1 MTDEKS
7 NSLTA
12 DLNEPASPGDVNE
25 VNPLKAGCTEPEQ
38 KTGRLPDQQAKIN
51 LPDLPEPELPD
62 PELPD
67 LTRLYKRRCRDGD
80 VMQKCKHMLI
90 AGYSPGR
97 VALLLRLPLEKVKE
111 LHQASYNPRCRR
123 FANPNNGKL
132 IITMWHEG
140 ATFVEVCQTL
150 GLPLFTVVMSLRQ
163 NGVTNAAMA
172 PRMPEYDDPLYVE
185 YRQVVARKAAS
196 KSRPIQINPV
206 RRVRKS
212 QQTTTASQ
220 TATA

>member
-1 MTDEKS
+1 MTNDDRNGVS
-7 NSLTA
+7 A
-12 DLNEPASPGDVNE
+12 
-25 VNPLKAGCTEPEQ
+25 EPE
-38 KTGRLPDQQAKIN
+38 KIDPEEQASN
-51 LPDLPEPELPD
+51 DLPDLPAQELPD

-140 ATFVEVCQTL
+140 ATLVEVCQTL

-163 NGVTNAAMA
+163 NGVINAAMA
-172 PRMPEYDDPLYVE
+172 PRMPEYNDPLYVE

-206 RRVRKS
+206 RRVSPASRGDVSEANPQSGLHKKS
-212 QQTTTASQ
+212 QQTTIVSQ

>member
-1 MTDEKS
+1 MTNDDRNGVS
-7 NSLTA
+7 A
-12 DLNEPASPGDVNE
+12 
-25 VNPLKAGCTEPEQ
+25 EPEKIDPEEQ
-38 KTGRLPDQQAKIN
+38 LPDQ
-51 LPDLPEPELPD
+51 PD

-80 VMQKCKHMLI
+80 VMQRCKHMLI

-140 ATFVEVCQTL
+140 ATLVEVCQTL

>member
-1 MTDEKS
+1 MTNDDRNGVS
-7 NSLTA
+7 A
-12 DLNEPASPGDVNE
+12 
-25 VNPLKAGCTEPEQ
+25 EPE
-38 KTGRLPDQQAKIN
+38 KIDPEEQ
-51 LPDLPEPELPD
+51 LPDLPG

-67 LTRLYKRRCRDGD
+67 LTRLYKRRCRDGN
-80 VMQKCKHMLI
+80 VMQRCKHMLI

-140 ATFVEVCQTL
+140 ATLVEVCQTL
-150 GLPLFTVVMSLRQ
+150 SLPLFTVVMSLRQ

-206 RRVRKS
+206 RRVRKAVG
-212 QQTTTASQ
+212 QKASQ

>member
-1 MTDEKS
+1 MTNDDRNGVS
-7 NSLTA
+7 A
-12 DLNEPASPGDVNE
+12 
-25 VNPLKAGCTEPEQ
+25 EPE
-38 KTGRLPDQQAKIN
+38 KIDPEEQ
-51 LPDLPEPELPD
+51 LPDLPG

-67 LTRLYKRRCRDGD
+67 LTRLYKRRCRDGN
-80 VMQKCKHMLI
+80 VMQRCKHMLI

-140 ATFVEVCQTL
+140 AMLADICQAL
-150 GLPLFTVVMSLRQ
+150 GLPLFTVVMSLRGD
-163 NGVTNAAMA
+163 GVTNAAMA

>member
-1 MTDEKS
+1 MIEKCKA
-7 NSLTA
+7 LTA
-12 DLNEPASPGDVNE
+12 NQND
-25 VNPLKAGCTEPEQ
+25 PEQ
-38 KTGRLPDQQAKIN
+38 KTDLPED
-51 LPDLPEPELPD
+51 LPDLPELPD
-62 PELPD
+62 PLPGPELPD

-111 LHQASYNPRCRR
+111 LHQASYNPVCRR
-123 FANPNNGKL
+123 FANPNNERL
-132 IITMWHEG
+132 IPTMWSEG
-140 ATFVEVCQTL
+140 AMLAEVCQAL

-163 NGVTNAAMA
+163 NGVTEAAMA
-172 PRMPEYDDPLYVE
+172 PRMPDYNDPLCVE
-185 YRQVVARKAAS
+185 YRRVVARKAAS

-206 RRVRKS
+206 RRVSPASRGDVSGANARKAGCIRKS
-212 QQTTTASQ
+212 QQTTTSSQ

>member
-1 MTDEKS
+1 MIDKHEA
-7 NSLTA
+7 LTA
-12 DLNEPASPGDVNE
+12 TQNEAEKID
-25 VNPLKAGCTEPEQ
+25 PEEQ
-38 KTGRLPDQQAKIN
+38 LPDQPA
-51 LPDLPEPELPD
+51 

-67 LTRLYKRRCRDGD
+67 LTRLYKRRCRDGN
-80 VMQKCKHMLI
+80 VMQRCKHMLI

-140 ATFVEVCQTL
+140 ATLVEVCQTL

>member
-1 MTDEKS
+1 
-7 NSLTA
+7 
-12 DLNEPASPGDVNE
+12 
-25 VNPLKAGCTEPEQ
+25 
-38 KTGRLPDQQAKIN
+38 
-51 LPDLPEPELPD
+51 
-62 PELPD
+62 
-67 LTRLYKRRCRDGD
+67 
-80 VMQKCKHMLI
+80 MLI

-97 VALLLRLPLEKVKE
+97 VALLLRLPQEKVID
-111 LHQASYNPRCRR
+111 LYNNSYNPKCRR

-132 IITMWHEG
+132 IHTMWSEG
-140 ATFVEVCQTL
+140 ATLSEICQTL

-185 YRQVVARKAAS
+185 YRQVVARKATS

-206 RRVRKS
+206 RRVSPASRGDVSEANPQSGLHKKS

>member
-1 MTDEKS
+1 MIEKRKA
-7 NSLTA
+7 LTA
-12 DLNEPASPGDVNE
+12 TQND
-25 VNPLKAGCTEPEQ
+25 PEQ
-38 KTGRLPDQQAKIN
+38 KTDLPED
-51 LPDLPEPELPD
+51 LPDLPELPD
-62 PELPD
+62 PLPGPELPD

-97 VALLLRLPLEKVKE
+97 VALLLRLPQEKVID
-111 LHQASYNPRCRR
+111 LYNNSYNPKCRR

-132 IITMWHEG
+132 IHTMWSEG
-140 ATFVEVCQTL
+140 ATLSEICQTL
-150 GLPLFTVVMSLRQ
+150 GLPLFTVVMSLRGD
-163 NGVTNAAMA
+163 GVTNAAMA

-185 YRQVVARKAAS
+185 YRQVVVRKATS

>member
-1 MTDEKS
+1 MIEKRKA
-7 NSLTA
+7 LTA
-12 DLNEPASPGDVNE
+12 TQNEAED
-25 VNPLKAGCTEPEQ
+25 
-38 KTGRLPDQQAKIN
+38 
-51 LPDLPEPELPD
+51 LPDLPEQLPEPLPGPELPE

-67 LTRLYKRRCRDGD
+67 LTRLYKRRCRDGN
-80 VMQKCKHMLI
+80 VMQRCKHMLI

-132 IITMWHEG
+132 IITMWHED
-140 ATFVEVCQTL
+140 ATLVEVCQTL

-172 PRMPEYDDPLYVE
+172 PRMPEYNDPLYVE

>member
-1 MTDEKS
+1 MIEKCKA
-7 NSLTA
+7 LTA
-12 DLNEPASPGDVNE
+12 NQNTDLPEPASPDDVNE
-25 VNPLKAGCTEPEQ
+25 VNSRKAGCTEPEQ
-38 KTGRLPDQQAKIN
+38 KTDQSAKIDLPD
-51 LPDLPEPELPD
+51 
-62 PELPD
+62 PD
-67 LTRLYKRRCRDGD
+67 LTRLFKNRARDGD
-80 VMQKCKHMLI
+80 IIKKCKIMLV
-90 AGYSPGR
+90 AGVPPGK
-97 VALLLRLPLEKVKE
+97 VALLLRLPLERVIE
-111 LHQASYNPRCRR
+111 LYNSSYNPRCRR
-123 FANPNNGKL
+123 FANPNNGRL

-140 ATFVEVCQTL
+140 AMLADICQAL
-150 GLPLFTVVMSLRQ
+150 GLPLFTVVMSLR
-163 NGVTNAAMA
+163 GDGITNAAMA

>member
-1 MTDEKS
+1 MTNDKS
-7 NSLTA
+7 N
-12 DLNEPASPGDVNE
+12 GVI
-25 VNPLKAGCTEPEQ
+25 TEPEKIDPEEQ
-38 KTGRLPDQQAKIN
+38 LPDQ
-51 LPDLPEPELPD
+51 PD

-67 LTRLYKRRCRDGD
+67 LTRLYKRRCRDGN
-80 VMQKCKHMLI
+80 VMQRCKHMLI

-140 ATFVEVCQTL
+140 ATLVEVCQTL

-172 PRMPEYDDPLYVE
+172 PRMPDYNDPLYVE

>member
-1 MTDEKS
+1 MIEKRKA
-7 NSLTA
+7 LTA
-12 DLNEPASPGDVNE
+12 TQND
-25 VNPLKAGCTEPEQ
+25 PEQ
-38 KTGRLPDQQAKIN
+38 KTDLPED
-51 LPDLPEPELPD
+51 LPDLPELPEPLSG

-67 LTRLYKRRCRDGD
+67 LTRLYKRRCRDGN
-80 VMQKCKHMLI
+80 VMQRCKHMLI

-97 VALLLRLPLEKVKE
+97 VALLLRLPQEKVID
-111 LHQASYNPRCRR
+111 LYNNSYNPKCRR

-132 IITMWHEG
+132 IHTMWSEG
-140 ATFVEVCQTL
+140 ATLSEICQTL
-150 GLPLFTVVMSLRQ
+150 GLPLFTVVMSLRGD
-163 NGVTNAAMA
+163 GVTNAAMA

-185 YRQVVARKAAS
+185 YRQVVVRKATS

>member
-1 MTDEKS
+1 MIDKHEA
-7 NSLTA
+7 LTA
-12 DLNEPASPGDVNE
+12 TQNEAEKID
-25 VNPLKAGCTEPEQ
+25 PEEQ
-38 KTGRLPDQQAKIN
+38 
-51 LPDLPEPELPD
+51 LPDLPG

-67 LTRLYKRRCRDGD
+67 LTRLYKRRCRDGN
-80 VMQKCKHMLI
+80 VMQRCKHMLI

-132 IITMWHEG
+132 IVTMWHEG
-140 ATFVEVCQTL
+140 ATLVEVCQTL

>member
-1 MTDEKS
+1 MIDKHEA
-7 NSLTA
+7 LTA
-12 DLNEPASPGDVNE
+12 TQNEAEKID
-25 VNPLKAGCTEPEQ
+25 PEEQ
-38 KTGRLPDQQAKIN
+38 LPDQPA
-51 LPDLPEPELPD
+51 

-67 LTRLYKRRCRDGD
+67 LTRLYKRRCRDGN
-80 VMQKCKHMLI
+80 VMQRCKHMLI

-140 ATFVEVCQTL
+140 ATLVEVCQTL
-150 GLPLFTVVMSLRQ
+150 GLPLFTVVMPLRQ

>member
-1 MTDEKS
+1 MTDDKR
-7 NSLTA
+7 NNLTA
-12 DLNEPASPGDVNE
+12 DQNE
-25 VNPLKAGCTEPEQ
+25 LHEP
-38 KTGRLPDQQAKIN
+38 
-51 LPDLPEPELPD
+51 LPEP
-62 PELPD
+62 LPD
-67 LTRLYKRRCRDGD
+67 LTRLFKNRCRDGD

-97 VALLLRLPLEKVKE
+97 VALLLRMPLEKVKE

-140 ATFVEVCQTL
+140 ATLVEVCQTL